1 MFYYISFLRPP
12 PTQATLS
19 GEPIV
24 ITPQIA
30 NDLRTEYYTDVQDIF
45 YSWSLHSP
53 TPSSSVITKPAK
65 LTSWRASTMYKEIPV
80 PSPRNARDGEYWR
93 LILSSGT
100 SRKDQ
105 VLPLSD
111 GNLGHLPFPVF
122 SDPIFFSTRQSK
134 AVKQERIQRSYTLTV
149 TNGDHPTIFHIIEQ
163 TSFDLEKKI
172 WDSGIGLSSWLVQ
185 LHSGIVAHTALVS
198 KVKNV
203 LFASRCDILEL
214 GAGTGIVAIALG
226 ILRGLLES
234 PVISGK
240 IITTD
245 LPSAL
250 PLLQGNINLSQSHY
264 HPGNAPEGTVLD
276 WDEPDI
282 STQAASFVSGIDV
295 IVMADV
301 TYNTASFPA
310 LIGTLSRLIRFSM
323 SVAPAKPPLIVL
335 GYKERDAAERILWG
349 MAEKIG
355 IRFEEVAQI
364 PGAEGTPVEVWVGTV
379 SVNTRL
385 AEV

>member
-12 PTQATLS
+12 PTQAALS
-19 GEPIV
+19 GEPIL

-30 NDLRTEYYTDVQDIF
+30 NDLRTEYYTDAQDIF

-53 TPSSSVITKPAK
+53 KPSSSVITKPVK

-80 PSPRNARDGEYWR
+80 PPPRNARNGEYWR

-105 VLPLSD
+105 VLSLND
-111 GNLGHLPFPVF
+111 ENLGHQPFPVL
-122 SDPIFFSTRQSK
+122 SDPILFSTRPSK
-134 AVKQERIQRSYTLTV
+134 AIKQERIQRSYALPA
-149 TNGDHPTIFHIIEQ
+149 TNTDHLTIFDIIEQ
-163 TSFDLEKKI
+163 TSFDLDKKI

-185 LHSGIVAHTALVS
+185 LHSGIAANTALVS
-198 KVKNV
+198 RVKNV
-203 LFASRCDILEL
+203 LFASKCDILEL
-214 GAGTGIVAIALG
+214 GAGTGIVAIVLG
-226 ILRGLLES
+226 ILRGLLDS
-234 PVISGK
+234 PGKSGQ

-250 PLLQGNINLSQSHY
+250 PLLQSNITSSQPLY
-264 HPGNAPEGTVLD
+264 HPGNALEGAVLD
-276 WDEPDI
+276 WDKPEIP
-282 STQAASFVSGIDV
+282 TQVESFVSGIDV

-335 GYKERDAAERILWG
+335 GHKERDAAERTLWDV
-349 MAEKIG
+349 AEKIG
-355 IRFEEVAQI
+355 IHFEEVAKV
-364 PGAEGTPVEVWVGTV
+364 PGAEGSPVEVWVGTV
-379 SVNTRL
+379 SVADTQ
-385 AEV
+385 

>member
-12 PTQATLS
+12 PTQAALS
-19 GEPIV
+19 GEPIL

-30 NDLRTEYYTDVQDIF
+30 NDLRTEYYIDVQDIF

-53 TPSSSVITKPAK
+53 TPSSVITKPVK

-80 PSPRNARDGEYWR
+80 PPPRNVRDGEYWR

-105 VLPLSD
+105 VLSLND
-111 GNLGHLPFPVF
+111 QNLGRQPFPVL
-122 SDPIFFSTRQSK
+122 SDPIFFSARSSK
-134 AVKQERIQRSYTLTV
+134 AVKQERIQRSYGLTA
-149 TNGDHPTIFHIIEQ
+149 TNRDHHVIFDIIEQ
-163 TSFDLEKKI
+163 TSFDLDKKI
-172 WDSGIGLSSWLVQ
+172 WDSGIGLSSWLIQ
-185 LHSGIVAHTALVS
+185 LHSGMVANTALVS
-198 KVKNV
+198 KVKNA
-203 LFASRCDILEL
+203 LFASKCDVLEL
-214 GAGTGIVAIALG
+214 GAGTGIVAIVLG
-226 ILRGLLES
+226 ILQGLLNS
-234 PVISGK
+234 PVTSGK

-250 PLLQGNINLSQSHY
+250 PLLQSNISSSQSLY
-264 HPGNAPEGTVLD
+264 HPGNAPKGVALD

-282 STQAASFVSGIDV
+282 STQVASFASGIDV
-295 IVMADV
+295 IVMSDV

-310 LIGTLSRLIRFSM
+310 LIGTLFRLIMFST
-323 SVAPAKPPLIVL
+323 SVTPAKAPLIIL
-335 GYKERDAAERILWG
+335 GYKERDVAERTLWE

-379 SVNTRL
+379 LVNTQ
-385 AEV
+385 

>member
-12 PTQATLS
+12 PTQAALS
-19 GEPIV
+19 GEPIH

-45 YSWSLHSP
+45 YSWALQSP
-53 TPSSSVITKPAK
+53 TPSSSVITKPVK

-80 PSPRNARDGEYWR
+80 PPPRNACNGEYWR

-105 VLPLSD
+105 VLSLND
-111 GNLGHLPFPVF
+111 ENLGHRPFPVL
-122 SDPIFFSTRQSK
+122 SDPILFSTRPSK
-134 AVKQERIQRSYTLTV
+134 VVKQERIRRSYALTE
-149 TNGDHPTIFHIIEQ
+149 TNKDHPTIFHIIEQ
-163 TSFDLEKKI
+163 TSFDLDKKI

-185 LHSGIVAHTALVS
+185 LHFGMVSNTALVS
-198 KVKNV
+198 KAKNA
-203 LFASRCDILEL
+203 LFASKC
-214 GAGTGIVAIALG
+214 AGTGIVAIVLG
-226 ILRGLLES
+226 ILRGLLDS
-234 PVISGK
+234 PVSSGK

-250 PLLQGNINLSQSHY
+250 PLLQSNINSSRSLY
-264 HPGNAPEGTVLD
+264 HPGNAPEGAVLD

-282 STQAASFVSGIDV
+282 STQVASFVSGIDV

-310 LIGTLSRLIRFSM
+310 LIGTLSWLIRFSM
-323 SVAPAKPPLIVL
+323 NIAPTKPPLIIL
-335 GYKERDAAERILWG
+335 GYKERDVAERTLWE

-355 IRFEEVAQI
+355 IRFEEVAQV

-379 SVNTRL
+379 SVNTQ
-385 AEV
+385 

>member
-19 GEPIV
+19 GEPILV
-24 ITPQIA
+24 TPQIA

-53 TPSSSVITKPAK
+53 EPSSPVITKPVK

-80 PSPRNARDGEYWR
+80 PPPRNARNGECWR

-105 VLPLSD
+105 VLSLND
-111 GNLGHLPFPVF
+111 EKLGHRPFPVL
-122 SDPIFFSTRQSK
+122 SDPIFFSTRPSK
-134 AVKQERIQRSYTLTV
+134 AVKQERIQRSYALPAI
-149 TNGDHPTIFHIIEQ
+149 NRDHPTIFHLIEQ
-163 TSFDLEKKI
+163 TSFDLDKKI
-172 WDSGIGLSSWLVQ
+172 WDSGIGLGSWLVQ
-185 LHSGIVAHTALVS
+185 LHSGIVANTALVS

-203 LFASRCDILEL
+203 LFASKCDILEL
-214 GAGTGIVAIALG
+214 GAGTGIVAIVLG
-226 ILRGLLES
+226 ILRGLLDS
-234 PVISGK
+234 PGKSGK
-240 IITTD
+240 IVTTD

-250 PLLQGNINLSQSHY
+250 PLLQSNITSNQSLY
-264 HPGNAPEGTVLD
+264 HPENTPEGTVLD
-276 WDEPDI
+276 WDEPEI
-282 STQAASFVSGIDV
+282 PTQVQSFVSGIDV

-310 LIGTLSRLIRFSM
+310 LIGTLSRLIMFSM
-323 SVAPAKPPLIVL
+323 SVTPAKPPLIIL
-335 GYKERDAAERILWG
+335 GYKERDAAERTLWD

-355 IRFEEVAQI
+355 IHFEEVAQVS
-364 PGAEGTPVEVWVGTV
+364 GAEGSPVEVWVGTM
-379 SVNTRL
+379 SVDTR
-385 AEV
+385 